1 MCLLTKLHW
10 QDQVTTASKYPNFN
24 NQSICKGDLWQC
36 LNVWGFVWLFLF
48 FLKQTLWI
56 SPSQYKSKTPLFNF
70 SNESRNDNLALILQ
84 FSKHF
89 YKLWDLIERILLQV
103 GWNAHHLFAEV
114 HWTREP
120 SQPFLKQI
128 QCLGQICAVAL
139 MASSRKDSWDS
150 YR

>member
-36 LNVWGFVWLFLF
+36 LNVWGFLFGCF
-48 FLKQTLWI
+48 F
-56 SPSQYKSKTPLFNF
+56 KSRHFEFLPHSIRTKTPLFNF
-70 SNESRNDNLALILQ
+70 SSNESRNDNLALILQ

-89 YKLWDLIERILLQV
+89 YKLWDSIERILLQV
-103 GWNAHHLFAEV
+103 GWNTHHLFAEV